1 MSEQPKLWDGEADD
15 RLVCRAVVPETH
27 DVTTFLFGAHED
39 VGPRLFRFEP
49 GQFLTFAFPIDGGTV
64 HRCYTIATPP
74 TRPDLVGITVKRVPG
89 GPVSGWLHGGGLR
102 PGDVVRASGPMG
114 EFTSRL
120 DGGRRWLFL
129 AGGVGVTPLMA
140 MARAA
145 YDLGRDTDLILAQ
158 AARTPADIV
167 FRDELALMARRRP
180 KFRTAYLVEAAG
192 AEPEWAG
199 HRGRISEPLLRLLA
213 PDLPEREVLCCGP
226 APFMAAV
233 RGILAGL
240 GYDMAR
246 YREESFNFDEL
257 PAAERAA
264 VVAAEAE
271 QDAEEAA
278 PALPASFEIRFAKSD
293 RLVSCGAEQTIL
305 DAARKAGLRLPASCT
320 KGICGTCKSRKLG
333 GEVEMRHGGGIRQR
347 EIDAGMVLIC
357 CSRPRSDVVIER

>member
-1 MSEQPKLWDGEADD
+1 M
-15 RLVCRAVVPETH
+15 
-27 DVTTFLFGAHED
+27 
-39 VGPRLFRFEP
+39 P
-49 GQFLTFAFPIDGGTV
+49 GQFLTFAFPVGGSTV

-89 GPVSGWLHGGGLR
+89 GPVSNWLHDGNLK

-114 EFTSRL
+114 DFSSWL
-120 DGGRRWLFL
+120 GGGQKWLFL
-129 AGGVGVTPLMA
+129 AGGVGVTPLMS

-145 YDLGRDTDLILAQ
+145 FDLGQDPDLILVQ
-158 AARTPADIV
+158 AARTPADLV

-180 KFRTAYLVEAAG
+180 GLRTAHLVEAAG
-192 AEPEWAG
+192 SEPEWAG
-199 HRGRISEPLLRLLA
+199 HRGRLSEALLRTLA
-213 PDLPEREVLCCGP
+213 PDLAEREVFCCGP

-233 RGILAGL
+233 RSILAGL
-240 GYDMAR
+240 GYDMGH
-246 YREESFNFDEL
+246 YREESFNFEEL

-264 VVAAEAE
+264 VAAAGAG

-278 PALPASFEIRFAKSD
+278 ASAPASFEIRFAKSD
-293 RLVSCGAEQTIL
+293 RAVRCGAEQTIL

-347 EIDAGMVLIC
+347 EIDAGMVLLC